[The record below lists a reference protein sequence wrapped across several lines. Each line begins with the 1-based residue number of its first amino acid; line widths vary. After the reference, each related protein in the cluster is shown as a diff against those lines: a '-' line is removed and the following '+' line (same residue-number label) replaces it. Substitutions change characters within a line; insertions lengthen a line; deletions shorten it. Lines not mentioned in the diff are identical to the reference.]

1 MKILANDGLDIKAV
15 KKFKEK
21 DIEVETNHYDK
32 DELLEVIKD
41 YDILIVR
48 SATKVNKEV
57 IDAAIGTK
65 LKLIVRAGVGLDNI
79 DLKYANEKGI
89 DVRNTPNASSNS
101 VAELVLGHIIG
112 LSRFIPISKVTMSEG
127 AWNKKSY
134 TGVDIYGK
142 TLGIIGFGRIGKAL
156 ADKATALGMKVI
168 FYDKYIKEDNKYQ
181 YHTLNEVLESADYIS
196 LHVPATGE
204 PLIGV
209 KEFSLMKDGV
219 FIVNASRGGIID
231 ERALL
236 DMLNTNK
243 VAGAG
248 LDVYIDEPNPNLD
261 ICNHPKVS
269 CTPHIG
275 AATAEAQERIGDE
288 IIDIVDEFCKQVKYK
303 VN

>member
-1 MKILANDGLDIKAV
+1 
-15 KKFKEK
+15 
-21 DIEVETNHYDK
+21 
-32 DELLEVIKD
+32 
-41 YDILIVR
+41 
-48 SATKVNKEV
+48 
-57 IDAAIGTK
+57 
-65 LKLIVRAGVGLDNI
+65 
-79 DLKYANEKGI
+79 
-89 DVRNTPNASSNS
+89 
-101 VAELVLGHIIG
+101 
-112 LSRFIPISKVTMSEG
+112 
-127 AWNKKSY
+127 
-134 TGVDIYGK
+134 
-142 TLGIIGFGRIGKAL
+142 
-156 ADKATALGMKVI
+156 
-168 FYDKYIKEDNKYQ
+168 
-181 YHTLNEVLESADYIS
+181 
-196 LHVPATGE
+196 
-204 PLIGV
+204 
-209 KEFSLMKDGV
+209 MKDGV